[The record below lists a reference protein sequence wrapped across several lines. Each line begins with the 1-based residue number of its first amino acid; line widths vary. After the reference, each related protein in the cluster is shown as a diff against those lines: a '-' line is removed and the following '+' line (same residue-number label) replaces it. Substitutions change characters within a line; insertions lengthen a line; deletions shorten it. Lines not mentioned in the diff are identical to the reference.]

1 MSGLSSYVIPLVIML
16 IPLVGLV
23 RGVNV
28 YEVFVEGAK
37 HGIKT
42 VVNILPYLIAMLLAV
57 NMFKASGAMDIIVNT
72 LGRFTSVIGFR
83 AQVLPLAI
91 LRPLSGGASLGVAV
105 GLMREYGPD
114 SYIGVLTSMIY
125 GSSETT
131 LYVLS
136 VYFGAVGIKRM
147 RYALVAGLVSDVIG
161 ILASCLIVRLM
172 FGM

>member
-1 MSGLSSYVIPLVIML
+1 MSGLSSYVIPLVIVL

-72 LGRFTSVIGFR
+72 LGRFTSVIGFP

-161 ILASCLIVRLM
+161 VLASCLIVRLM

>member
-72 LGRFTSVIGFR
+72 LGRFTSVIGSFRWLFCGRFR
-83 AQVLPLAI
+83 AGHPWAW
-91 LRPLSGGASLGVAV
+91 RWG
-105 GLMREYGPD
+105 
-114 SYIGVLTSMIY
+114 
-125 GSSETT
+125 
-131 LYVLS
+131 
-136 VYFGAVGIKRM
+136 
-147 RYALVAGLVSDVIG
+147 
-161 ILASCLIVRLM
+161 
-172 FGM
+172 

>member
-1 MSGLSSYVIPLVIML
+1 M
-16 IPLVGLV
+16 
-23 RGVNV
+23 
-28 YEVFVEGAK
+28 EGAK

-72 LGRFTSVIGFR
+72 LGRFTSVIGFP

>member
-72 LGRFTSVIGFR
+72 LGRFTSVIGFP

-161 ILASCLIVRLM
+161 VLASCLIVRLM

>member
-72 LGRFTSVIGFR
+72 LGRFTSVIGFP

>member
-1 MSGLSSYVIPLVIML
+1 
-16 IPLVGLV
+16 
-23 RGVNV
+23 
-28 YEVFVEGAK
+28 
-37 HGIKT
+37 
-42 VVNILPYLIAMLLAV
+42 
-57 NMFKASGAMDIIVNT
+57 
-72 LGRFTSVIGFR
+72 
-83 AQVLPLAI
+83 
-91 LRPLSGGASLGVAV
+91 
-105 GLMREYGPD
+105 MREYGPD